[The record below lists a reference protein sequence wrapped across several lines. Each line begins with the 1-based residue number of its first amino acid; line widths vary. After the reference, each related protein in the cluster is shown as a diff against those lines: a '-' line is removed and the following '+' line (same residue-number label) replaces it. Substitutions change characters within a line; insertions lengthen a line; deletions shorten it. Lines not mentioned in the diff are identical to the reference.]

1 MKQKNSLTEG
11 KIFTPI
17 LLFFIPVMLG
27 NVFQQ
32 FYSLVDSIIVG
43 QYLGRLAFSG
53 VGATSSLSFL
63 VIGFSTGLTSGF
75 AIKTS
80 QFYGAKDEEQMKRS
94 VATSYILCII
104 IGILLT
110 LVAVLCTTPLLKMMQ
125 TSDSLFPYAHDY
137 LITIFLGLGATIFY
151 NMISFLLRSIGDSRS
166 PLYFLLISSIINIVL
181 DIVFISIFHMGVS
194 GAGYATF
201 IAQLVSGMISFIYMW
216 KKYPILRV
224 KREHF
229 HFSFDFAMEHL
240 RIALPMALQFSIIAI
255 GLMIQ
260 QAAVNHLDALYNPTR
275 PDYLIDGY
283 ATAYS
288 AANKID
294 SFALQIL
301 SSLGTTM
308 ATFCGQNYG
317 ARNYERIKKGFKV
330 STIFGTIL
338 CVILGAI
345 MILFGAP
352 MIRIFSSDIEETIM
366 GYAKTYLIIQGSLYF
381 FVMLIYVYRSSLQGL
396 GLSSITVVAGIL
408 ELAMRALTCIFFT
421 QFLGW
426 IGVGFSN
433 PAAWIGSDVVLLIAT
448 IYYMKKFSKQVKE
461 GTFGVLSKDK
471 ERMKVEPKH
480 S

>member
-151 NMISFLLRSIGDSRS
+151 NMISFLLRAIGV
-166 PLYFLLISSIINIVL
+166 SSLIINRFL
-181 DIVFISIFHMGVS
+181 NSIKLFN
-194 GAGYATF
+194 
-201 IAQLVSGMISFIYMW
+201 
-216 KKYPILRV
+216 K
-224 KREHF
+224 
-229 HFSFDFAMEHL
+229 
-240 RIALPMALQFSIIAI
+240 
-255 GLMIQ
+255 
-260 QAAVNHLDALYNPTR
+260 VN
-275 PDYLIDGY
+275 
-283 ATAYS
+283 S
-288 AANKID
+288 
-294 SFALQIL
+294 
-301 SSLGTTM
+301 
-308 ATFCGQNYG
+308 
-317 ARNYERIKKGFKV
+317 
-330 STIFGTIL
+330 
-338 CVILGAI
+338 
-345 MILFGAP
+345 
-352 MIRIFSSDIEETIM
+352 
-366 GYAKTYLIIQGSLYF
+366 
-381 FVMLIYVYRSSLQGL
+381 
-396 GLSSITVVAGIL
+396 
-408 ELAMRALTCIFFT
+408 
-421 QFLGW
+421 
-426 IGVGFSN
+426 
-433 PAAWIGSDVVLLIAT
+433 
-448 IYYMKKFSKQVKE
+448 
-461 GTFGVLSKDK
+461 
-471 ERMKVEPKH
+471 
-480 S
+480 